1 VPGLYIAADE
11 PQLSSDLPATRPF
24 LRDGGTVRA
33 EESVTPFPR
42 SGITPVDRVAGA
54 EGSTELYGLH
64 PRDLGGALYAV
75 WLLAGVLPDKLLTV
89 GIRGFGRRGFGRRG
103 LGPFRMIRLVRVLFV
118 VLFTTVL
125 GPIVLVALVALGAY
139 GFVANRRR

>member
-1 VPGLYIAADE
+1 MAYIHAI
-11 PQLSSDLPATRPF
+11 S
-24 LRDGGTVRA
+24 
-33 EESVTPFPR
+33 
-42 SGITPVDRVAGA
+42 AGHL
-54 EGSTELYGLH
+54 EW
-64 PRDLGGALYAV
+64 ALYAV

-103 LGPFRMIRLVRVLFV
+103 LGPFRMIRLVRVWFV

-139 GFVANRRR
+139 WFFANRRR